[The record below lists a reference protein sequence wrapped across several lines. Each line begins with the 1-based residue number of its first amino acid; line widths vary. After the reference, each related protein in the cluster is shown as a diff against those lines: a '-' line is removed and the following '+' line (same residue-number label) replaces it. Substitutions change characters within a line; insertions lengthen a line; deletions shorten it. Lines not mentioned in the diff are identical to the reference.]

1 MNPVW
6 CMTEFRQAH
15 AHATGNGRNKF
26 MIPILYGETNTRDL
40 FKDVDFTDEE
50 IKLTE
55 LKLYLETHTYI
66 DCKSLVNCHYLI
78 LMLLNIYFKML

>member
-1 MNPVW
+1 MASVW

-26 MIPILYGETNTRDL
+26 MIPILYGDINTRDL
-40 FKDVDFTDEE
+40 FKDVHFTDEE
-50 IKLTE
+50 TK

-66 DCKSLVNCHYLI
+66 DCKSVVNCHSS
-78 LMLLNIYFKML
+78 

>member
-1 MNPVW
+1 MDSVW

-26 MIPILYGETNTRDL
+26 MIPILYGETTTRDL

-66 DCKSLVNCHYLI
+66 NCKNVVNCHSLEHFG
-78 LMLLNIYFKML
+78 LF

>member
-1 MNPVW
+1 MNSVW
-6 CMTEFRQAH
+6 CMAEFRQAH
-15 AHATGNGRNKF
+15 AHATANGRSKF
-26 MIPILYGETNTRDL
+26 IIPVLHGDNNTRDL

-66 DCKSLVNCHYLI
+66 GCKNVVNYHSS
-78 LMLLNIYFKML
+78 